1 MWACGSQRHKTR
13 DSWSRPIRR
22 VLYSYDQCEGRGP
35 AKSVRGS
42 SVDKSRGKA
51 SVEPLSQDGS
61 EVEEASVGTADTLAE
76 DEAIDFITGQPVK
89 LKGNEGVRQQVA
101 KALYGEYGIRVHDME
116 RDFRIDVEVDGR
128 KARKKADIAIF
139 EPETEH
145 TMANLRR
152 VVICK
157 PEPKGGRSVTK
168 LRTYTQ
174 AEKDLAELKTLLGT
188 EATPQ
193 VHYGMWTNGVDFFFL
208 EKETNRWSATFEPRA
223 SWPLADESIQPDTVV
238 SVGKLRR
245 GEAGMLKTAFRRC
258 HNYIHGNEGMP
269 KDAAFWQFLY
279 LLFAKMYDER
289 ESLRARR
296 PPQFYVLPSEPFDD
310 AGRRAI
316 RRRIEALFAEV
327 KKAYELFGPRDEL
340 ALSDRALAFIVG
352 ELASYTLTG
361 TDADVKGIAYQELVG
376 DNLRG
381 DRGQYFTPPAAVKLM
396 VDILDPHEDEVVLD
410 PACGTGGFLR
420 ETLRH
425 LLEKWR
431 ANEHTTGFPDTRDQ
445 LIEHQ
450 DKLQEYARD
459 RLFGAD
465 FDPFLVR
472 TSAMS
477 VMMLTGKPGNIYY
490 MDSLAFPHG
499 HLAGRE
505 EAAARIPLGKTVDVL
520 MTNPPFGTDI
530 KIEDPATLAM
540 YRDGVARSWSRSKET
555 GKLVAGENPISAMA
569 PEQLFIQRAVQ
580 WVKPGGRIGVVLPN
594 GILSNPGPTDEAIRT
609 WILENC
615 WVLGSV
621 ELPVETFIHEAGVN
635 ILTSLIFL
643 KKKTDE
649 EIRAAAIAGR
659 QPDYPVF
666 MAVAEKVGI
675 DRRGN
680 PVYKRHPDGE
690 IILELQED
698 KQILQVRGQERSV
711 VVTRRVKAID
721 NDLPEIA
728 KAYKTFREKYPEPGL
743 KR

>member
-1 MWACGSQRHKTR
+1 M
-13 DSWSRPIRR
+13 
-22 VLYSYDQCEGRGP
+22 
-35 AKSVRGS
+35 
-42 SVDKSRGKA
+42 
-51 SVEPLSQDGS
+51 EPLSQDGS
-61 EVEEASVGTADTLAE
+61 EAGEAQAGTVDTLGE
-76 DEAIDFITGQPVK
+76 DEAIDFITGRPVK
-89 LKGNEGVRQQVA
+89 LKGNEPVRQQVA
-101 KALYGEYGIRVHDME
+101 RALYAEYGIRVQDME
-116 RDFRIDVEVDGR
+116 RDFRIDVEVEGR
-128 KARKKADIAIF
+128 KARKRADIAVF

-152 VVICK
+152 VVVCK
-157 PEPKGGRSVTK
+157 PEPKGGRTVTK
-168 LRTYTQ
+168 LRTHTQ

-223 SWPLADESIQPDTVV
+223 SWPLADESLQPDTVV

-296 PPQFYVLPSEPFDD
+296 PPQFYVLPNEPFDD
-310 AGRRAI
+310 AGSRAI

-327 KKAYELFGPRDEL
+327 KKAYELFSPRDEL
-340 ALSDRALAFIVG
+340 LLSDRALAFIVG
-352 ELASYTLTG
+352 ELASYNLTG

-376 DNLRG
+376 GNLRG

-396 VDILDPHEDEVVLD
+396 VDILDPQEDEVVLD

-431 ANEHTTGFPDTRDQ
+431 ADEHTTGFPDTREQ

-459 RLFGAD
+459 HLFGAD

-477 VMMLTGKPGNIYY
+477 VMMLAGKPGNIYY
-490 MDSLAFPHG
+490 MDSLAFPGG
-499 HLAGRE
+499 HLRGRE
-505 EAAARIPLGKTVDVL
+505 EAETRIPLGKTVDVL

-530 KIEDPATLAM
+530 KIEDLATLGM

-555 GKLVAGENPISAMA
+555 GRLVAGENPISAMA

-580 WVKPGGRIGVVLPN
+580 WVKPGGRIGIVLPN
-594 GILSNPGPTDEAIRT
+594 GILSNPGPTDEAVRT

-635 ILTSLIFL
+635 ILTSLLFL

-649 EIRAAAIAGR
+649 EMRAAAIAGR

-680 PVYKRHPDGE
+680 EVYKRRPDGE
-690 IILELQED
+690 IILELQEE
-698 KQILQVRGQERSV
+698 KQIIQVRGQERSV

-728 KAYKTFREKYPEPGL
+728 KAYKAFREKYPEPGL

>member
-1 MWACGSQRHKTR
+1 MER
-13 DSWSRPIRR
+13 
-22 VLYSYDQCEGRGP
+22 
-35 AKSVRGS
+35 
-42 SVDKSRGKA
+42 
-51 SVEPLSQDGS
+51 LSQDGS
-61 EVEEASVGTADTLAE
+61 EVEEASVISGAVETLAE
-76 DEAIDFITGQPVK
+76 DEAIDFITGKPVK
-89 LKGNEGVRQQVA
+89 LKGNEEVRQQVA
-101 KALYGEYGIRVHDME
+101 RALYAEYGIRVQDME
-116 RDFRIDVEVDGR
+116 RDFRIDVSIDGR
-128 KARKKADIAIF
+128 QTRKKADIAIF
-139 EPETEH
+139 EPESEH
-145 TMANLRR
+145 SMANLRR

-168 LRTYTQ
+168 LRTFTQ
-174 AEKDLAELKTLLGT
+174 AEKDLDELKTLLGT
-188 EATPQ
+188 ESTPQ

-208 EKETNRWSATFEPRA
+208 EKETNRWNASFEPRA
-223 SWPLADESIQPDTVV
+223 SWPLADETIQPGTVV

-279 LLFAKMYDER
+279 LLFAKMHDER

-296 PPQFYVLPSEPFDD
+296 PPEFYVLPAEPFDD

-316 RRRIEALFAEV
+316 RRRIETLFAEV
-327 KKAYELFGPRDEL
+327 KKEYALFGPRDEL
-340 ALSDRALAFIVG
+340 TLSDRALAFIAG
-352 ELASYTLTG
+352 ELASYNLTG

-376 DNLRG
+376 TNLRG

-396 VDILDPHEDEVVLD
+396 VEILDPQEDEVVLD

-425 LLEKWR
+425 LLEKYR
-431 ANEHTTGFPDTRDQ
+431 ADEHTTGFPDTREQ
-445 LIEHQ
+445 LLKHQ
-450 DKLQEYARD
+450 DRLQEYAGR

-472 TSAMS
+472 ASAMS
-477 VMMLTGKPGNIYY
+477 VMMLTGKPGNIFY
-490 MDSLAFPHG
+490 MDSLAFPGG
-499 HLAGRE
+499 HLTGKE
-505 EAAARIPLGKTVDVL
+505 EAAARIPLGRTVDVL

-530 KIEDPATLAM
+530 KIEDPVTLDM
-540 YRDGVARSWSRSKET
+540 YRGGVARSWSRSKET
-555 GKLVAGENPISAMA
+555 GRPVAGENPVSAMA

-580 WVKPGGRIGVVLPN
+580 WVKPGGRIGIVLPN
-594 GILSNPGPTDEAIRT
+594 GILSNPGPADEGIRA

-615 WVLGSV
+615 WVLASV

-635 ILTSLIFL
+635 ILTSLLFL

-649 EIRAAAIAGR
+649 EMRAAAIAGR

-680 PVYKRHPDGE
+680 PVYKRRPDGE
-690 IILELQED
+690 IILDWQEE
-698 KQILQVRGQERSV
+698 KQLIEVRGHERSV
-711 VVTRRVKAID
+711 IVRRRVKAID

-728 KAYKTFREKYPEPGL
+728 KAYKAFREKHEEPGL

>member
-1 MWACGSQRHKTR
+1 MIKVKGYVPCGRFAAG
-13 DSWSRPIRR
+13 R
-22 VLYSYDQCEGRGP
+22 VDE
-35 AKSVRGS
+35 
-42 SVDKSRGKA
+42 SRGKA
-51 SVEPLSQDGS
+51 SVEPLSRDGS
-61 EVEEASVGTADTLAE
+61 EVEEARVGMTDTLAE

-89 LKGNEGVRQQVA
+89 LKGNEEVRQQVA
-101 KALYGEYGIRVHDME
+101 KALYGEYGIRVQDME

-157 PEPKGGRSVTK
+157 PEPKSGRTVTK
-168 LRTYTQ
+168 LRTYAQ

-223 SWPLADESIQPDTVV
+223 SWPLADESVQPDTVV
-238 SVGKLRR
+238 SVGRLRR

-296 PPQFYVLPSEPFDD
+296 PPQFYVLPNEPFDD
-310 AGRRAI
+310 KGRRAI

-327 KKAYELFGPRDEL
+327 KNAYELFGPRDEL

-352 ELASYTLTG
+352 ELASYNLTG

-396 VDILDPHEDEVVLD
+396 VDILDPHENDVVLD

-431 ANEHTTGFPDTRDQ
+431 ADEHTTGFPDTAEQ

-450 DKLQEYARD
+450 DKLQEYAREK
-459 RLFGAD
+459 LFGAD

-490 MDSLAFPHG
+490 MDSLAFPQG
-499 HLAGRE
+499 HLRGRA
-505 EAAARIPLGKTVDVL
+505 EAEARIPLGKTVNVL

-530 KIEDPATLAM
+530 KIEDSATLDM

-555 GKLVAGENPISAMA
+555 GKLVAGENPVSAMA

-580 WVKPGGRIGVVLPN
+580 WVKPGGRIGIVLPN

-635 ILTSLIFL
+635 ILTSLLFL

-680 PVYKRHPDGE
+680 PVYKRRPDGE
-690 IILELQED
+690 VILEPQEE
-698 KQILQVRGQERSV
+698 KQIIQVRGQERSV
-711 VVTRRVKAID
+711 VVTRMVKAID

-728 KAYKTFREKYPEPGL
+728 KAYKAFREKYPEPGL